1 MRRAGLAIFVVLVLA
16 FGVVAANTSVDF
28 SVYHRAATQVLDGD
42 FALYPAELAAGQTPD
57 TTHYFRAAPAIAWL
71 FVPFALLPLQVA
83 SYVFFVLKV
92 VGLAAIVVMTTR
104 MADVPSSRGWQI
116 AAGATLAAGGFVVE
130 ELRYGNA
137 HVLVLVALVCALYL
151 IRQGR
156 VLLPAALIAI
166 SIAIKVTPLLLVPYF
181 VLTRRLKAA
190 LATLAL
196 VAALLLLPAALVGVD
211 ANGQLVDG
219 FVASASQMA
228 DQPRNHSLRGVILRY
243 LTSAVPEAAGYPR
256 LILLNLSTRE
266 ATLIWLTL
274 CLAVTAV
281 LIAAVRRHTMSG
293 DASLLKDSLV
303 IVAMLILSTHTQ
315 RIYFSALFFPCCVL
329 MALLVK
335 RPDAWSERPIRWTL
349 GALSIAGTVL
359 PIVLPGR
366 RLSLAYEMASPYL
379 LLSLILFGVIV
390 FLIHRSD
397 HFSAPEAADQRTGS
411 RGTIS
416 V

>member
-1 MRRAGLAIFVVLVLA
+1 MRRAGLTVFIVLLLA

-28 SVYHRAATQVLDGD
+28 SLYHRAATQVLQDD
-42 FALYPAELAAGQTPD
+42 YTLYPGELAAGGRPES
-57 TTHYFRAAPAIAWL
+57 THYFKAMPAIAWL
-71 FVPFALLPLQVA
+71 FVPFALLPLPVA
-83 SYVFFVLKV
+83 SFLFFALKV
-92 VGLAAIVVMTTR
+92 VGLAGIVIMTAR
-104 MADVPSSRGWQI
+104 MANLPASRGWHV

-137 HVLVLVALVCALYL
+137 HILVMCALVFALYL
-151 IRQGR
+151 IRNGR
-156 VLLPAALIAI
+156 VMLPGALVAI
-166 SIAIKVTPLLLVPYF
+166 SIAIKVTPLLLVAYF
-181 VLTRRLKAA
+181 ALTRRIK
-190 LATLAL
+190 
-196 VAALLLLPAALVGVD
+196 VAAATIAVVGVLLLLPAAVVGVD
-211 ANGQLVDG
+211 ANGQLLTA
-219 FVASASQMA
+219 FASSAQQMA

-256 LILLNLSTRE
+256 LILLNLSTSE
-266 ATLIWLTL
+266 AIVIWLTL

-281 LIAAVRRHTMSG
+281 MVGALRRDTRST
-293 DASLLKDSLV
+293 DAMLLKDSLV
-303 IVAMLILSTHTQ
+303 MVAMLILSPHTQ

-335 RPDAWSERPIRWTL
+335 YPDGWSERPIRWTL
-349 GALSIAGTVL
+349 AALAIAGTLL

-390 FLIHRSD
+390 FLIRWSD
-397 HFSAPEAADQRTGS
+397 HLPAAGDADRRASS